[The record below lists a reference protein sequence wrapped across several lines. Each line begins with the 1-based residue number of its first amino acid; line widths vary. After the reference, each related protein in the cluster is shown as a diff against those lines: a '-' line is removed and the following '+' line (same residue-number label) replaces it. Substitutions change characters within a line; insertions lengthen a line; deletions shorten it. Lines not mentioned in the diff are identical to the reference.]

1 MQNIRRPR
9 LSAAD
14 TVAEQLRRSILDG
27 AFPPGELL
35 PSEIELAERFQYSRL
50 TIREAIK
57 TLSSQG
63 LVRVQQGM
71 GTEVQ
76 DYRLSGSL
84 DLLPALL
91 RVRRGEDGRL
101 SGGRD
106 GLLRDLLEIRR
117 ILAASMIELAC
128 ERATPADLRAL
139 RAEAEAQRE
148 RVDDPAAFAE
158 GDLRFTRI
166 VLGCC
171 KNLAVELT
179 FNTVVRAVDTI
190 QKLVES
196 MILHMQENLAYYEL
210 VIHMIEGGDGAAARE
225 AASAGLR
232 EMDEYLLASIDEE
245 SSHHRKDEAI

>member
-1 MQNIRRPR
+1 M
-9 LSAAD
+9 SATE
-14 TVAEQLRRSILDG
+14 TVAEHLRRSILDG
-27 AFPPGELL
+27 VFLPGELL
-35 PSEIELAERFQYSRL
+35 PSETELAERFRYSRL
-50 TIREAIK
+50 TVREAIK

-76 DYRLSGSL
+76 DYHSRGSL

-91 RVRRGEDGRL
+91 RVKRGKAGRL

-106 GLLRDLLEIRR
+106 GLLRDVLEVRR
-117 ILAASMIELAC
+117 ILASNMIELAC
-128 ERATPADLRAL
+128 ERATPADLQSL
-139 RAEAEAQRE
+139 RAEADAQRS

-190 QKLVES
+190 QNLVES
-196 MILHMQENLAYYEL
+196 MILHRQENLAYYEL
-210 VIHMIEGGDGAAARE
+210 VVHMIGAGDGARARE

-232 EMDEYLLASIDEE
+232 DMDERLLASIDEE
-245 SSHHRKDEAI
+245 DNHRRKGAAK